1 MIEWQEVRGFG
12 VPLLTWWEV
21 LVKPGIRKLA
31 LERGREL
38 SRAKQSVLNLLIMR
52 QSYMTRK
59 IYAGEEGWLTSLK
72 EIQLRIEDW
81 YQSELQKVKYQS

>member
-12 VPLLTWWEV
+12 VSLLTWWEV

-59 IYAGEEGWLTSLK
+59 I
-72 EIQLRIEDW
+72 
-81 YQSELQKVKYQS
+81 